1 MKKAVIETL
10 SKRDVLSIQMK
21 YFCNKG
27 KVIYRFLYAMGSNNT
42 RGWGAITKDILKFR
56 NFASLQVALT
66 LIYILIFLYIIS

>member
-1 MKKAVIETL
+1 MKKGVIETL
-10 SKRDVLSIQMK
+10 SKLDVLSIQMK

-56 NFASLQVALT
+56 NFASLKSHLH
-66 LIYILIFLYIIS
+66 LFIY